1 MEKSTTFIRNRACFA
16 TEHNT
21 AASNFSGKAADRGA
35 ASVGKKTGPAARTTG
50 ESDMDREKLLK
61 FRNLLQ
67 ARQQELAR
75 IVSVSQEHG
84 RSVVEDYPQDAAE
97 RASIF
102 ASKEFFFA
110 NSTHSRRLLR
120 MVTEALERIDEG
132 TYGQCVACESEIN
145 SKRLEAVPWTRY
157 CLQCQERLEQLTNQ
171 RAA

>member
-1 MEKSTTFIRNRACFA
+1 
-16 TEHNT
+16 
-21 AASNFSGKAADRGA
+21 
-35 ASVGKKTGPAARTTG
+35 
-50 ESDMDREKLLK
+50 MDRERLAK
-61 FRNLLQ
+61 FKSLLQ

-75 IVSVSQEHG
+75 VVSVSQEHG

-110 NSTHSRRLLR
+110 HSTHGQRLLR

-157 CLQCQERLEQLTNQ
+157 CLHCQERMEQLTNQ